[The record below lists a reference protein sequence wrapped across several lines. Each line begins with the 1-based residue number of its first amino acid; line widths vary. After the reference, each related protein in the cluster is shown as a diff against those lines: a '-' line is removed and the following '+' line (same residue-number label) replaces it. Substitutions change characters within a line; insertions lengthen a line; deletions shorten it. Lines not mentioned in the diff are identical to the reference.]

1 MSPGQGAEPVDS
13 PEPSG
18 GGEPRLSRRVLLG
31 GGLAAAAVGF
41 LGGVNRLLGADPPRA
56 IPVEEPPARGQ
67 PSLLGFEPVPPGR
80 ADAVVVPKGYTAQ
93 VIIPWGEPI
102 LSSGPAWKQDGSN
115 TATEQAQQFGMAHD
129 GMHFF
134 PAAGDT
140 AGRRGLLVLNHEHI
154 DPVLLFPEGLDPLT
168 PEKVNKGLA
177 AHGVSVVTM
186 AFVDGA
192 WRAVDSPMNRRITG
206 ATPMTFSGP
215 VPGDHPALAAKNPPV
230 GTLNNCANG
239 HTPWGT
245 YLTCEENWDGYFGTQ
260 SKIDLTATEERY
272 GLSADGRSSWHTV
285 DRRFDL
291 AANRKE
297 PNRFGWVVEIDP
309 ADPASTP
316 VKRTALGRMKHENA
330 AVVEGRGGRIAV
342 YTGDDSNGEYLYKFV
357 GSEPWRRVRGRGHS
371 PLDHGTLHV
380 ARFDEEDRGT
390 WVPLIHGEGPLT
402 TARGWTDQ
410 ADVLLR
416 TRQAADAVRATK
428 LDRPEWVAVHPTTS
442 EVFVTLTG
450 GSSGP
455 SPVNPR
461 NPNPYGS
468 IVRLREPDGDHE
480 APTFRWDIF
489 LLAGDPQYDASA
501 GPEGDDI
508 FGSPDGLTVD
518 PDGRLWIATDVGNAA
533 LLKGDRGYDRIGNN
547 QVVAADPRTGDIRRF
562 LVGPPGCEVT
572 GITFTPDQE
581 TMFVN
586 IQHPGEATDA
596 IGAPTP
602 DNPRLVSNWPDFDPE
617 GRPRAATVVIRKAG
631 GGRIGT

>member
-1 MSPGQGAEPVDS
+1 MW
-13 PEPSG
+13 
-18 GGEPRLSRRVLLG
+18 
-31 GGLAAAAVGF
+31 
-41 LGGVNRLLGADPPRA
+41 RLL
-56 IPVEEPPARGQ
+56 
-67 PSLLGFEPVPPGR
+67 LLP
-80 ADAVVVPKGYTAQ
+80 
-93 VIIPWGEPI
+93 
-102 LSSGPAWKQDGSN
+102 DGS
-115 TATEQAQQFGMAHD
+115 
-129 GMHFF
+129 
-134 PAAGDT
+134 
-140 AGRRGLLVLNHEHI
+140 
-154 DPVLLFPEGLDPLT
+154 DPLP
-168 PEKVNKGLA
+168 PEKVNKGPA
-177 AHGVSVVTM
+177 PHGVPVV
-186 AFVDGA
+186 AVAPVDGA
-192 WRAVDSPMNRRITG
+192 WRAVDSPANRRITG

-215 VPGDHPALAAKNPPV
+215 VPGDHPALAAKNPPL
-230 GTLNNCANG
+230 GTLNNCGNG

-272 GLSADGRSSWHTV
+272 GLSADGRSSWHTA

-357 GSEPWRRVRGRGHS
+357 GSEPWRPVRGRGQS

-380 ARFDEEDRGT
+380 ARFDDEDRGT
-390 WVPLIHGEGPLT
+390 WVPLVHGEGPLT
-402 TARGWTDQ
+402 TARGWDDQ

-416 TRQAADAVRATK
+416 TRQAADAVGATK
-428 LDRPEWVAVHPTTS
+428 LDRPEWVAVNPTTS

-501 GPEGDDI
+501 GLDGDDI

-562 LVGPPGCEVT
+562 LVGPRGCEVT

-586 IQHPGEATDA
+586 
-596 IGAPTP
+596 
-602 DNPRLVSNWPDFDPE
+602 
-617 GRPRAATVVIRKAG
+617 
-631 GGRIGT
+631 